1 MPDQEYPPNKLIAAT
16 AAPKHLSSFRSD
28 LASRLQSGSH
38 LILHGPRGSDKSTLV
53 TSMLEHF
60 RSQSIPCAIAPQT
73 MGLADVVTALSQ
85 AYPDT
90 DIQPLGRRAM
100 GVRLR
105 LAADRI
111 PGVLLLDHTREVT
124 TAMIGFMRR
133 LKGGIIGALFV
144 VDIDSEFERNR
155 LVDWRRHAPRV
166 RMPLMP
172 NRRLQRLLGYAWV
185 ARNLPEIDTRTRR
198 HIVRAARGRI
208 GWLRECIRR
217 LEVPEYWSGGRLHVS
232 TICTDCELV
241 IRQSRKGPRGGRQ
254 FRRQQYSA

>member
-1 MPDQEYPPNKLIAAT
+1 
-16 AAPKHLSSFRSD
+16 
-28 LASRLQSGSH
+28 
-38 LILHGPRGSDKSTLV
+38 
-53 TSMLEHF
+53 
-60 RSQSIPCAIAPQT
+60 

-166 RMPLMP
+166 VCR
-172 NRRLQRLLGYAWV
+172 
-185 ARNLPEIDTRTRR
+185 
-198 HIVRAARGRI
+198 
-208 GWLRECIRR
+208 
-217 LEVPEYWSGGRLHVS
+217 
-232 TICTDCELV
+232 
-241 IRQSRKGPRGGRQ
+241 
-254 FRRQQYSA
+254 